1 MMGSPCDAI
10 LRFRFLQNK
19 LESTMPLV
27 REVYFELSSCKLD

>member
-10 LRFRFLQNK
+10 LKFGHLQNK

-27 REVYFELSSCKLD
+27 REVYFELSSCIFE